1 LKVLILEDDAQV
13 AHGLVRV
20 LGYLGCTCLHVS
32 DVDEARRLVE
42 SDAEIALALID
53 IGLEHGQSGEDFVA
67 WLRSAHP
74 EICRTLISGLA
85 RPTGFVDDPP
95 RQMFLRKPFGQAEL
109 RRLLDALRAHQH
121 TGGHS

>member
-20 LGYLGCTCLHVS
+20 LKYLGCSCLHVS
-32 DVDEARRLVE
+32 DVGEARRLVE
-42 SDAEIALALID
+42 DDAEIGLALID
-53 IGLEHGQSGEDFVA
+53 IGLERGQSGEDFVS
-67 WLRSAHP
+67 WLRTSHP

-85 RPTGFVDDPP
+85 RPSGFLDDPP

-109 RRLLDALRAHQH
+109 RRLLDALRTHKP